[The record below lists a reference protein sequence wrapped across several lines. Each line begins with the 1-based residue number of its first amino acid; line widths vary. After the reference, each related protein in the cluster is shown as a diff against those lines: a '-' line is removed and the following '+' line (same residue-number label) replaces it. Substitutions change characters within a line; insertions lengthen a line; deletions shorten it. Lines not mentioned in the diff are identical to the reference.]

1 MTLTLLVLM
10 LVLLHFLQ
18 QLGLGHVSTLQD
30 MDLVG
35 GIIKDPWTTLAALH
49 SKQQAAA
56 NNLYQLDGAHATGA
70 ATETVAGAAVLG
82 AV

>member
-30 MDLVG
+30 MDLVE
-35 GIIKDPWTTLAALH
+35 GISKDPWTTLAALH
-49 SKQQAAA
+49 SKQQAA

-70 ATETVAGAAVLG
+70 ATQTVAGAAVLG